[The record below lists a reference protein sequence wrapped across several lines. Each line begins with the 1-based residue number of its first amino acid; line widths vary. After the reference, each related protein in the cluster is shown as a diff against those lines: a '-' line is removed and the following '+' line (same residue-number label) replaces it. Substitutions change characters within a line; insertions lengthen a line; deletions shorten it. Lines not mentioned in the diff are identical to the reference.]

1 MFVQICVE
9 LEALVA
15 VVGKA
20 FDADACTLLEREGCS
35 ALHMLTIG
43 FDVLAI
49 CVLQSLSICC
59 VVHAF
64 IYAEPKQI
72 NKNQSGFGYES
83 DRKRSYLELIDT
95 KVSLLVQQ
103 NGVGDECI

>member
-1 MFVQICVE
+1 MFVEISGE
-9 LEALVA
+9 LVALFA

-20 FDADACTLLEREGCS
+20 LDADACTLLERECCS
-35 ALHMLTIG
+35 ALHMLAIG

-59 VVHAF
+59 VFHAF

-72 NKNQSGFGYES
+72 NKNQIVFGYES
-83 DRKRSYLELIDT
+83 DTKRSHLELIDT
-95 KVSLLVQQ
+95 KVILLVQQ
-103 NGVGDECI
+103 IGVGNECI